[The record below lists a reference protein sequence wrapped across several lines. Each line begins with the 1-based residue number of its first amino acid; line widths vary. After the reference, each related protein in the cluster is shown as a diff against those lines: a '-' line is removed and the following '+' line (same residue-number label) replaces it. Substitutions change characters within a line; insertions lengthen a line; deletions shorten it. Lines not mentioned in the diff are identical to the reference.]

1 MSYDL
6 TQTAHQ
12 LTDAGLLGKLALR
25 YGAPD
30 KTMLISGGPPSHL
43 AQWSLLA
50 GPSKKRVM
58 IRQPSRDLL
67 PAAEVHSPLNGELHL
82 VSDTPLL
89 KAEVE
94 EWKHGSWYHSVTLR
108 ALNIEDLLGK
118 LKAETPIHSFDQPHQ
133 SSFPNQPFWT
143 GALAYDLVQWTQPL
157 RLQHPPAE
165 GALLAVLWLIT
176 DGVVQHHATGDIT
189 VFGNDE
195 MWCKLANEALQ
206 QSAGAH
212 ELPPPTQAR
221 EAVTHTDETHQDNIE
236 AVRQGITRGQVYQVN
251 IGKHWQGDIDHPYDV
266 FRRLMRINPAPYAAY
281 VEAEDIGFAL
291 ASSSPESLL
300 HCDEGSVRTS
310 PIKGTCPQGAD
321 DEESEGFRKAMILD
335 EKERAEHRM
344 LVDLMRNDLTQF
356 SDPGTIEVNRF
367 DVESY
372 ANVQHLV
379 SHISASFSEGANGNT
394 ALQSIFPGGS
404 ITGCPRTVVCAV
416 IDELEQMPRS
426 FWTGS
431 VGYIDVHSG
440 KSAWN
445 ILIRTLEAH
454 RKGSAW
460 KASVGAGGG
469 ITIASLAQKEV
480 EEAAWKGAALRVAAG
495 WMREEHV
502 ALPTG
507 TLNIYPVESSAKKQT
522 TPSCG
527 SIRTLSSVLNHG
539 GQTGV
544 LFIDNLDSFSL
555 NIADAMAQAGHH
567 VTILEG
573 RSPASERFL
582 DPVALHELFERIQ
595 PTHLVLGPGPGQP
608 SDCPLTMALAHH
620 ALAGQLDMPVLGIC
634 LGHQALAE
642 ADGWQVAPSAQ
653 GPVHGVPT
661 RIHHDGTGLFESIAE
676 PTMILTRY
684 NSLVASKN
692 GDHALVENA
701 SEEETGLNM
710 GLRHP
715 VLPIHSLQVHP
726 ESIGSLNGSA
736 LLEAFLRI
744 QSDG

>member
-1 MSYDL
+1 MSRDL
-6 TQTAHQ
+6 TETAHQ
-12 LTDAGLLGKLALR
+12 LTEAGLLGKLALR

-30 KTMLISGGPPSHL
+30 TCMLISGGPPSHL

-50 GPSKKRVM
+50 GPATKRV
-58 IRQPSRDLL
+58 IVRQPSRDLL
-67 PAAEVHSPLNGELHL
+67 PAAEAHSPLNGALHL
-82 VSDTPLL
+82 VTDTPLL

-108 ALNIEDLLGK
+108 AKNLEDLMEK
-118 LKAETPIHSFDQPHQ
+118 LRAETPVLPFSRPVVG
-133 SSFPNQPFWT
+133 SFPNHPFWS
-143 GALAYDLVQWTQPL
+143 GGLAYDLVQWTQPL

-165 GALLAVLWLIT
+165 GALLAVLWLVT
-176 DGVVQHHATGDIT
+176 KGVVQHHATGDLT
-189 VFGNDE
+189 VFGTDDE
-195 MWCKLANEALQ
+195 WC
-206 QSAGAH
+206 QSAEKAVQ
-212 ELPPPTQAR
+212 EPAIIADLPAPTQSR

-266 FRRLMRINPAPYAAY
+266 FRRLMHINPAPYAAY
-281 VEAEDIGFAL
+281 IEADDIGFAL

-300 HCDEGSVRTS
+300 ACDGQRVRTS
-310 PIKGTCPQGAD
+310 PIKGTCPQGMNG
-321 DEESEGFRKAMILD
+321 EESKRLREAMILD

-356 SDPGTIEVNRF
+356 CQPGTVEVERF

-379 SHISASFSEGANGNT
+379 SHVAATISDEANGNT
-394 ALQSIFPGGS
+394 ALQSVFPGGS

-431 VGYIDVHSG
+431 VGYVDVHSG

-454 RKGSAW
+454 RKGTTW

-469 ITIASLAQKEV
+469 ITIASQAEKEV

-495 WMREEHV
+495 WMREEHLT
-502 ALPTG
+502 LPTG
-507 TLNIYPVESSAKKQT
+507 KLSIHPVETSSRQR
-522 TPSCG
+522 PSQPCG
-527 SIRTLSSVLNHG
+527 SIRTLASVLEQDG
-539 GQTGV
+539 EAGV

-567 VTILEG
+567 VTVLEG
-573 RSPASERFL
+573 RSPSTHRYL
-582 DPVALHELFERIQ
+582 DPVALHDLLERLQ

-642 ADGWQVAPSAQ
+642 ADGWQIVPSPH

-661 RIHHDGTGLFESIAE
+661 RIEHDGTGLFASVKD
-676 PTMILTRY
+676 PSMVLTRY
-684 NSLVASKN
+684 NSLIAAAN
-692 GDHALVENA
+692 GEHALVENA
-701 SEEETGLNM
+701 TETGTGLNM
-710 GLRHP
+710 GLRHSE
-715 VLPIHSLQVHP
+715 LPIHSLQVHP
-726 ESIGSLNGSA
+726 ESIGSLTGST